1 MKMTQ
6 VFVAQGRSREEVD
19 LDSLELPDN
28 LLTALDECKEIFE
41 SIKKAELKQGI
52 KNETE
57 PNFLLVKALYEWAK
71 GSDFV
76 DITEHTDVLEGAIV
90 RTIQRVEQTLRNVKK
105 ALTVIGN
112 DTQSKK
118 IEKAIVIIKRDIVFS
133 VSLYLDENKEI
144 LN

>member
-1 MKMTQ
+1 MTQ
-6 VFVAQGRSREEVD
+6 VFVAQARSRDEVD
-19 LDSLELPDN
+19 INSLELTDN
-28 LLTALDECKEIFE
+28 LLTALDECQQIFDT
-41 SIKKAELKQGI
+41 IKQAEEKQGI
-52 KNETE
+52 KNDTE
-57 PNFLLVKALYEWAK
+57 PNFLLVKPLYEWAK

-118 IEKAIVIIKRDIVFS
+118 IDKAIAIIKRDIVFS
-133 VSLYLDENKEI
+133 LSLYLDENKEI

>member
-1 MKMTQ
+1 M
-6 VFVAQGRSREEVD
+6 
-19 LDSLELPDN
+19 
-28 LLTALDECKEIFE
+28 
-41 SIKKAELKQGI
+41 
-52 KNETE
+52 
-57 PNFLLVKALYEWAK
+57 VKALYEWAK

-118 IEKAIVIIKRDIVFS
+118 IEKAIVTIKRDIVFS